1 MQPQKKQIITQPFE
15 VRSRLEEL
23 GVTEEILRLAVEEA
37 IAGFNSCTDN
47 HPRTHAGSRFW
58 ADGIRSLRDSL
69 TVLRFERVES
79 GKEWHAEEDNNLPLV
94 VNKAGTV
101 AITVATGDKSTG
113 KEHETP
119 CTNSAKGPRTKDA
132 VNVNEAQYLL
142 IPDLHLTPEDLEK
155 FEKMGRMTFL
165 LLMHRDAQSLEV
177 RCELSRPRTMDKCN
191 RVNGWIERIIL
202 KSLPF
207 TGERVDILPEV
218 PQTPEIDVKVK
229 KRA

>member
-1 MQPQKKQIITQPFE
+1 
-15 VRSRLEEL
+15 
-23 GVTEEILRLAVEEA
+23 LRLAVEEA

-69 TVLRFERVES
+69 TVV
-79 GKEWHAEEDNNLPLV
+79 EWHSEEPNNLPLV

-132 VNVNEAQYLL
+132 VVVNEAQYLL

-177 RCELSRPRTMDKCN
+177 RCELSRPRTMDQCN

-202 KSLPF
+202 KPLPF
-207 TGERVDILPEV
+207 TGDRMDILSEV